1 MKKKIISALTIA
13 IMLIVP
19 LFVAA
24 QSDGPGN
31 PGDEPNG
38 PPLGGGAPI
47 GSGVGIL
54 ILLGAAYGG
63 KKLYHLYTDQK
74 EDLQG

>member
-1 MKKKIISALTIA
+1 
-13 IMLIVP
+13 
-19 LFVAA
+19 
-24 QSDGPGN
+24 
-31 PGDEPNG
+31 
-38 PPLGGGAPI
+38 
-47 GSGVGIL
+47 VGIL